1 MNFVV
6 EWFNLIKCLLWFVDF
21 SDLDILDELFGT
33 GGDSNPFMMLIW
45 FLPVLLFVFYG
56 QRIQLII
63 TSRDIKKDM
72 AKLEQFRNDARN
84 ELIDYVKQKL
94 SPNGDPTQKLDRFF
108 DYFTVMPVDIDPNG
122 IIPKIHHLVR
132 SRDDT
137 TRKQVKSMFSEIN
150 TLEVTKVQNL
160 LEIVTTLQLLHK
172 VVRHLFLTAK
182 KQNNY
187 PLILPLQMLLPFIME
202 QAEALKDAIP
212 AFKKGQPIGDGI
224 GPLVVGEMML
234 GTKKQNAEFE
244 TVYSESE
251 FDGRKLILLKAEGP
265 YATVGRPGEATE
277 SIVEKLKPDAIIMI
291 DAALK
296 LEGEDSGSVAQGFGA
311 AIGGIGTDRFKI
323 EAIATKYDIPIFAIV
338 VRQSV
343 KEAIT
348 LMTKEISDQAENV
361 KSQVYEMITDNSNP
375 NQTVLVIGVGN
386 TLGVA
391 Q

>member
-1 MNFVV
+1 M
-6 EWFNLIKCLLWFVDF
+6 DF
-21 SDLDILDELFGT
+21 SDLDVLDELFGT

-72 AKLEQFRNDARN
+72 AKLEQFRNDSRN

-234 GTKKQNAEFE
+234 DTKKQNAEFE

-277 SIVEKLKPDAIIMI
+277 SIVEKLKPDVIIMI

>member
-1 MNFVV
+1 
-6 EWFNLIKCLLWFVDF
+6 VDF
-21 SDLDILDELFGT
+21 SSLDILDEFFGT

-45 FLPVLLFVFYG
+45 FLPVILFVFYG

-72 AKLEQFRNDARN
+72 AKLEQFRNDSRN

-108 DYFTVMPVDIDPNG
+108 DYFTIMPVDIDPNG

-224 GPLVVGEMML
+224 GPLVVGGMML
-234 GTKKQNAEFE
+234 DTKKQNAEFE

-277 SIVEKLKPDAIIMI
+277 SIVEKLKPDVIIMI

-323 EAIATKYDIPIFAIV
+323 EAIAVKYDIPIFAIV

>member
-1 MNFVV
+1 M
-6 EWFNLIKCLLWFVDF
+6 DF
-21 SDLDILDELFGT
+21 SDLDVLDELFGT

-137 TRKQVKSMFSEIN
+137 TRRQVKSMFSEIN

-234 GTKKQNAEFE
+234 DTKKQNAEFE

-251 FDGRKLILLKAEGP
+251 FDGRKLIMLKAEGP

-277 SIVEKLKPDAIIMI
+277 SIVEKLKPDVIIMI

-323 EAIATKYDIPIFAIV
+323 EAIAVKYDIPIFAIV

>member
-1 MNFVV
+1 M
-6 EWFNLIKCLLWFVDF
+6 DF
-21 SDLDILDELFGT
+21 SDLDILDEFFGM
-33 GGDSNPFMMLIW
+33 GDDSNPFMMLVW
-45 FLPVLLFVFYG
+45 FLPIILFVFYG

-63 TSRDIKKDM
+63 TSRDIKKSM
-72 AKLEQFRNDARN
+72 SELEQFRNDSRD
-84 ELIDYVKQKL
+84 ELINYIKQKL

-108 DYFTVMPVDIDPNG
+108 DYFTIMPVDIDPNG

-132 SRDDT
+132 SREDT

-150 TLEVTKVQNL
+150 TLEITKVQNL
-160 LEIVTTLQLLHK
+160 LEIVATLQLLHK

-187 PLILPLQMLLPFIME
+187 PLILPLQMMLPFIME
-202 QAEALKDAIP
+202 QAGALKDAIP

-224 GPLVVGEMML
+224 GPLVVGGMML
-234 GTKKQNAEFE
+234 DTKKQNAEFE

-277 SIVEKLKPDAIIMI
+277 SIVEKLKPDVIIMI

-296 LEGEDSGSVAQGFGA
+296 LEGEDSGSIAQGFGA
-311 AIGGIGTDRFKI
+311 AIGGIGIDRFKI

-361 KSQVYEMITDNSNP
+361 KSQVYEMITDNSSP

>member
-1 MNFVV
+1 M
-6 EWFNLIKCLLWFVDF
+6 DF
-21 SDLDILDELFGT
+21 SNLDILDEFFGT

-45 FLPVLLFVFYG
+45 FLPIILFVFYG

-63 TSRDIKKDM
+63 TSRDIKKKMSD
-72 AKLEQFRNDARN
+72 LEQFRNDSRN

-94 SPNGDPTQKLDRFF
+94 TTNGDPTQKLDRFF
-108 DYFTVMPVDIDPNG
+108 DYFTIMPVDIDPNG

-132 SRDDT
+132 SREDT
-137 TRKQVKSMFSEIN
+137 TRKQVKSMFSEIS
-150 TLEVTKVQNL
+150 TLEITKVQNL
-160 LEIVTTLQLLHK
+160 LEVVTTLQLLHK
-172 VVRHLFLTAK
+172 IVRHLFLTAK

-187 PLILPLQMLLPFIME
+187 PLILPLQMMLPFIME
-202 QAEALKDAIP
+202 QAEALKYAIP
-212 AFKKGQPIGDGI
+212 AFKQGQPIGDGI
-224 GPLVVGEMML
+224 GPLVVGGMML
-234 GTKKQNAEFE
+234 DTKKQKAEFE

-251 FDGRKLILLKAEGP
+251 FNGRKLILLKAEGP

-277 SIVEKLKPDAIIMI
+277 SLIEKLKPNIIIMV

-296 LEGEDSGSVAQGFGA
+296 LEGEDTGSIAQGFGA

-323 EAIATKYDIPIFAIV
+323 EAVAAKYNIPILALV

-343 KEAIT
+343 KDAIT
-348 LMTKEISDQAENV
+348 LMNKEISDQTENV
-361 KSQVYEMITDNSNP
+361 RSQVYEMITDNSNP

-386 TLGVA
+386 TMGVA

>member
-1 MNFVV
+1 M
-6 EWFNLIKCLLWFVDF
+6 DF
-21 SDLDILDELFGT
+21 SNLDILDEFFGT

-45 FLPVLLFVFYG
+45 FLPIILFVFYG

-63 TSRDIKKDM
+63 TSREIKKKM
-72 AKLEQFRNDARN
+72 SELEQFRNDSRN
-84 ELIDYVKQKL
+84 ELINYIKQKL
-94 SPNGDPTQKLDRFF
+94 SPNGDPTEKLDRFF
-108 DYFTVMPVDIDPNG
+108 DYFTIMPVDIDPNG

-132 SRDDT
+132 SREDT
-137 TRKQVKSMFSEIN
+137 TRKQVKSMFSEIS
-150 TLEVTKVQNL
+150 TLEITKVQNL

-172 VVRHLFLTAK
+172 IVRHLFLTAK

-187 PLILPLQMLLPFIME
+187 PLILPLQMMLPFIME

-212 AFKKGQPIGDGI
+212 AFKQAQPIGDGI
-224 GPLVVGEMML
+224 GPLVVGGMML
-234 GTKKQNAEFE
+234 NTKKQKAEFE

-251 FDGRKLILLKAEGP
+251 FNGRKLILLKAEGP

-277 SIVEKLKPDAIIMI
+277 SLIEKLKPNIIIMV

-296 LEGEDSGSVAQGFGA
+296 LEGEDTGSIAQGFGA

-323 EAIATKYDIPIFAIV
+323 EAVAAKYNIPILALV

-343 KEAIT
+343 KDAIT
-348 LMTKEISDQAENV
+348 LMKKEISDQTENV
-361 KSQVYEMITDNSNP
+361 RSQVYEMITDNSNP

-386 TLGVA
+386 TMGVA

>member
-1 MNFVV
+1 M
-6 EWFNLIKCLLWFVDF
+6 DF

-45 FLPVLLFVFYG
+45 FLPIILFVFYG

-72 AKLEQFRNDARN
+72 AKLEQFRNDSRN

-108 DYFTVMPVDIDPNG
+108 DYFTIMPVDIDPNG

-234 GTKKQNAEFE
+234 DTKKQNAEFE

>member
-1 MNFVV
+1 M
-6 EWFNLIKCLLWFVDF
+6 DF
-21 SDLDILDELFGT
+21 SNLDILDEFFGT

-45 FLPVLLFVFYG
+45 FLPIILFVFYG

-72 AKLEQFRNDARN
+72 AKLEQFRNDSRN

-108 DYFTVMPVDIDPNG
+108 DYFTIMPVDIDPNG

-224 GPLVVGEMML
+224 GPLVVGGMML

-277 SIVEKLKPDAIIMI
+277 SIVEKLKPDVIIMI

>member
-1 MNFVV
+1 M
-6 EWFNLIKCLLWFVDF
+6 IKCLLWFVDF
-21 SDLDILDELFGT
+21 SDLDVLDELFGT

-234 GTKKQNAEFE
+234 DTKKQNAEFE

-323 EAIATKYDIPIFAIV
+323 EVIAVKYDIPIFAIV

>member
-1 MNFVV
+1 M
-6 EWFNLIKCLLWFVDF
+6 DF
-21 SDLDILDELFGT
+21 SNLDILDEFFGT

-45 FLPVLLFVFYG
+45 FLPIILFVFYG

-63 TSRDIKKDM
+63 TSREIKKKM
-72 AKLEQFRNDARN
+72 SELEQFRNDSRN
-84 ELIDYVKQKL
+84 ELINYIKQKL
-94 SPNGDPTQKLDRFF
+94 SPNGDPTEKLDRFF
-108 DYFTVMPVDIDPNG
+108 DYFTIMPVDIDPNG

-132 SRDDT
+132 SREDT

-150 TLEVTKVQNL
+150 TLEITKVQNL

-172 VVRHLFLTAK
+172 IVRHLFLTAK

-187 PLILPLQMLLPFIME
+187 PLILPLQMMLPFIME

-212 AFKKGQPIGDGI
+212 AFKQAQPIGDGI
-224 GPLVVGEMML
+224 GPLVVGGMML
-234 GTKKQNAEFE
+234 DTKKQKAEFE

-251 FDGRKLILLKAEGP
+251 FNGRKLILLKAEGP

-277 SIVEKLKPDAIIMI
+277 SLIEKLKPNIIIMV

-296 LEGEDSGSVAQGFGA
+296 LEGEDTGSIAQGFGA

-323 EAIATKYDIPIFAIV
+323 EAVAAKYNIPILALV

-343 KEAIT
+343 KDAIT
-348 LMTKEISDQAENV
+348 LMNKEISDQTENV
-361 KSQVYEMITDNSNP
+361 RSQVYEMITDNSNP

>member
-1 MNFVV
+1 
-6 EWFNLIKCLLWFVDF
+6 VDF
-21 SDLDILDELFGT
+21 SDLDILDEFFGT

-45 FLPVLLFVFYG
+45 FLPIILFVFYG

-72 AKLEQFRNDARN
+72 AKLEQFRNDSRN

-108 DYFTVMPVDIDPNG
+108 DYFTIMPVDIDPNG

-224 GPLVVGEMML
+224 GPLVVGGMML
-234 GTKKQNAEFE
+234 DTKKQNAEFE

-277 SIVEKLKPDAIIMI
+277 SIVEKLKPDVIIMI

-361 KSQVYEMITDNSNP
+361 KSQVYEMITDNSDP

>member
-1 MNFVV
+1 M
-6 EWFNLIKCLLWFVDF
+6 DF
-21 SDLDILDELFGT
+21 SSLDVLDEFFGT

-45 FLPVLLFVFYG
+45 FLPVILFVFYG

-72 AKLEQFRNDARN
+72 AKLEQFRNDSRN

-108 DYFTVMPVDIDPNG
+108 DYFTIMPVDIDPNG

-224 GPLVVGEMML
+224 GPLVVGGMML
-234 GTKKQNAEFE
+234 DTKKQNAEFE

-277 SIVEKLKPDAIIMI
+277 SIVEKLKPDVIIMI

-311 AIGGIGTDRFKI
+311 AIGGIGIDRFKI

>member
-1 MNFVV
+1 M
-6 EWFNLIKCLLWFVDF
+6 DF
-21 SDLDILDELFGT
+21 SNLDILDEFFGT

-45 FLPVLLFVFYG
+45 FLPIILFVFYG

-72 AKLEQFRNDARN
+72 AELEQFRNDSRN

-108 DYFTVMPVDIDPNG
+108 DYFTIMPVDIDPNG

-132 SRDDT
+132 SREDT

-224 GPLVVGEMML
+224 GPLVVGGMML
-234 GTKKQNAEFE
+234 DTKKQNAEFE

-277 SIVEKLKPDAIIMI
+277 SIVEKLKPDVIIMI

-311 AIGGIGTDRFKI
+311 AIGGIGIDRFKI

-348 LMTKEISDQAENV
+348 LMTKEISEQAENV

>member
-1 MNFVV
+1 M
-6 EWFNLIKCLLWFVDF
+6 DF
-21 SDLDILDELFGT
+21 SNLDILDEFFGT

-45 FLPVLLFVFYG
+45 FLPIILFVFYG

-63 TSRDIKKDM
+63 TSREIKKKM
-72 AKLEQFRNDARN
+72 SELEQFRNDSRN
-84 ELIDYVKQKL
+84 ELINYVKQKL
-94 SPNGDPTQKLDRFF
+94 TTNGDPIQKLDRFF
-108 DYFTVMPVDIDPNG
+108 DYFTIMPVDIDPNG

-132 SRDDT
+132 SREDT
-137 TRKQVKSMFSEIN
+137 TRKQVKSMFSEIS
-150 TLEVTKVQNL
+150 TLEITKVQNL

-182 KQNNY
+182 KHNNY
-187 PLILPLQMLLPFIME
+187 PLILPLQMMLPFIME

-212 AFKKGQPIGDGI
+212 AFKQAQPIGDGI
-224 GPLVVGEMML
+224 GPLVVGGMML
-234 GTKKQNAEFE
+234 NTKKQKAEFE

-251 FDGRKLILLKAEGP
+251 FNGRKLILLKAEGP

-277 SIVEKLKPDAIIMI
+277 SLIEKLKPNIIIMV

-296 LEGEDSGSVAQGFGA
+296 LEGEDTGSIAQGFGA

-323 EAIATKYDIPIFAIV
+323 EAVAAKYNIPILALV

-343 KEAIT
+343 KDAIT
-348 LMTKEISDQAENV
+348 LMNKEISDQTENV
-361 KSQVYEMITDNSNP
+361 RSQVYEMITDNSNP

-386 TLGVA
+386 TMGVA

>member
-1 MNFVV
+1 M
-6 EWFNLIKCLLWFVDF
+6 DF
-21 SDLDILDELFGT
+21 SDLDILDEFFGM
-33 GGDSNPFMMLIW
+33 GDDSNPFMMLIW
-45 FLPVLLFVFYG
+45 MLPIILFVFYG

-63 TSRDIKKDM
+63 TSRDIKKRM
-72 AKLEQFRNDARN
+72 SELEQFRNDSRD
-84 ELIDYVKQKL
+84 ELINYIKQKL

-108 DYFTVMPVDIDPNG
+108 DYFTIMPVDIDPNG

-132 SRDDT
+132 SREDT
-137 TRKQVKSMFSEIN
+137 TRKQVVSMFSEIS
-150 TLEVTKVQNL
+150 TLEITKIQNL
-160 LEIVTTLQLLHK
+160 LEIVTTLQLLHRI
-172 VVRHLFLTAK
+172 VRHLFLTAK

-187 PLILPLQMLLPFIME
+187 PLILPLQMMLPFIME
-202 QAEALKDAIP
+202 QAEALKDAVP
-212 AFKKGQPIGDGI
+212 AFKQGQPIGDGI

-234 GTKKQNAEFE
+234 DTKKQKAEFE

-251 FDGRKLILLKAEGP
+251 FNDRKLILLKAEGP

-277 SIVEKLKPDAIIMI
+277 SLIEKLKPDIIIMI

-296 LEGEDSGSVAQGFGA
+296 LEGEDTGSTAQGFGA

-323 EAIATKYDIPIFAIV
+323 EEVAAKHDIPIFAIV

-343 KEAIT
+343 NDAIT
-348 LMTKEISDQAENV
+348 LMKKEISDQAENV
-361 KSQVYEMITDNSNP
+361 RDQVYEMITDNSNP
-375 NQTVLVIGVGN
+375 NQTVLIIGVGN

>member
-1 MNFVV
+1 M
-6 EWFNLIKCLLWFVDF
+6 DF
-21 SDLDILDELFGT
+21 SNLDIFDEFFGT

-45 FLPVLLFVFYG
+45 FLPIILFVFYG

-63 TSRDIKKDM
+63 TSRDIKKKM
-72 AKLEQFRNDARN
+72 SELEQFRNDSRN
-84 ELIDYVKQKL
+84 ELINYIKQKL

-108 DYFTVMPVDIDPNG
+108 DYFTIMPVDIDPNG
-122 IIPKIHHLVR
+122 IIPKIHNLVR
-132 SRDDT
+132 SREDT
-137 TRKQVKSMFSEIN
+137 TRKQVKSMFTEIS

-172 VVRHLFLTAK
+172 IVRHLFLTAK

-187 PLILPLQMLLPFIME
+187 PLILPLQMMLPFIME
-202 QAEALKDAIP
+202 QAEALKDAVP
-212 AFKKGQPIGDGI
+212 AFKQGQPIGDGI
-224 GPLVVGEMML
+224 GPLVVGGMML
-234 GTKKQNAEFE
+234 DTKKQKAEFE

-251 FDGRKLILLKAEGP
+251 FNDRKLILLKAEGP

-277 SIVEKLKPDAIIMI
+277 SLVEKLKPNIIIMI

-296 LEGEDSGSVAQGFGA
+296 LEGEDTGDVVQGFGA

-323 EAIATKYDIPIFAIV
+323 EAIATKHDIPVFAIV

-343 KEAIT
+343 KDAIT
-348 LMTKEISDQAENV
+348 LMKKEISDQTEKVRN
-361 KSQVYEMITDNSNP
+361 QVYEMITDNSNP
-375 NQTVLVIGVGN
+375 SETVLVIGIGN

>member
-1 MNFVV
+1 M
-6 EWFNLIKCLLWFVDF
+6 DF
-21 SDLDILDELFGT
+21 SDLDILDEFFGM
-33 GGDSNPFMMLIW
+33 GDDSNPFMMLIW
-45 FLPVLLFVFYG
+45 MLPIILFVFYG

-63 TSRDIKKDM
+63 TSRDIKKSM
-72 AKLEQFRNDARN
+72 SELEQFRNDSRD
-84 ELIDYVKQKL
+84 ELINYIKQKL

-108 DYFTVMPVDIDPNG
+108 DYFTIMPVDIDPNG
-122 IIPKIHHLVR
+122 IIPKIHNLVR
-132 SRDDT
+132 SREDT
-137 TRKQVKSMFSEIN
+137 TRKQVKSMFTEIN

-160 LEIVTTLQLLHK
+160 LEIVTTLQLLHRI
-172 VVRHLFLTAK
+172 VRHLFLTAK

-187 PLILPLQMLLPFIME
+187 PLILPLQMMLPFIME
-202 QAEALKDAIP
+202 QAEALKDAVP
-212 AFKKGQPIGDGI
+212 AFKQGQPIGDGI

-234 GTKKQNAEFE
+234 DTKKQKAEFE

-251 FDGRKLILLKAEGP
+251 FNDRKLILLKAEGP

-277 SIVEKLKPDAIIMI
+277 SLVEKLKPNIIIMI

-296 LEGEDSGSVAQGFGA
+296 LEGEDTGDVAQGFGA

-323 EAIATKYDIPIFAIV
+323 EAIATKHDIPVFAIV

-343 KEAIT
+343 KDAIT
-348 LMTKEISDQAENV
+348 LMKKEISDQTEKVRN
-361 KSQVYEMITDNSNP
+361 QVYEMITDNSNP
-375 NQTVLVIGVGN
+375 NETVLVIGVGN

>member
-1 MNFVV
+1 M
-6 EWFNLIKCLLWFVDF
+6 DF
-21 SDLDILDELFGT
+21 SSLDILDEFFGM
-33 GGDSNPFMMLIW
+33 GDESNPLMMLVWI
-45 FLPVLLFVFYG
+45 LPIILFVFYG

-63 TSRDIKKDM
+63 TSRDIKKNM
-72 AKLEQFRNDARN
+72 TKLEQLRN
-84 ELIDYVKQKL
+84 ESRDDLIDYVKQKL
-94 SPNGDPTQKLDRFF
+94 TPNDDPTKKLDRFF
-108 DYFTVMPVDIDPNG
+108 DYFTIMPVDVDPNG

-132 SRDDT
+132 SREDA
-137 TRKQVKSMFSEIN
+137 TRKQIKSMFSEID
-150 TLEVTKVQNL
+150 TLEITKVQNL

-187 PLILPLQMLLPFIME
+187 PLIVPLQMLLPFIME
-202 QAEALKDAIP
+202 QAEALKDAVP

-224 GPLVVGEMML
+224 GPLVVGGMMFD
-234 GTKKQNAEFE
+234 TKKQKAEFE

-277 SIVEKLKPDAIIMI
+277 SLVEKLKPNIIIMI

-296 LEGEDSGSVAQGFGA
+296 LEGEDTGEVAQGFGA

-323 EAIATKYDIPIFAIV
+323 EEVATKYNIPVFAIV

-343 KEAIT
+343 KDAIT
-348 LMTKEISDQAENV
+348 LMKKEISDQTEKVRN
-361 KSQVYEMITDNSNP
+361 QVYEMITDNSNP
-375 NQTVLVIGVGN
+375 NETALVIGVGN

>member
-1 MNFVV
+1 M
-6 EWFNLIKCLLWFVDF
+6 DF
-21 SDLDILDELFGT
+21 SNLDILDEFFGT

-45 FLPVLLFVFYG
+45 FLPIILFVFYG

-63 TSRDIKKDM
+63 TSREIKKKM
-72 AKLEQFRNDARN
+72 SELEQFRNDSRN
-84 ELIDYVKQKL
+84 ELINYIKQKL
-94 SPNGDPTQKLDRFF
+94 SPNGDPTEKLDRFF
-108 DYFTVMPVDIDPNG
+108 DYFTIMPVDIDPNG

-132 SRDDT
+132 SREDT

-150 TLEVTKVQNL
+150 TLEITKVQNL

-172 VVRHLFLTAK
+172 IVRHLFLTAK

-187 PLILPLQMLLPFIME
+187 PLILPLQMMLPFIME

-212 AFKKGQPIGDGI
+212 AFKQGQPIGDGI
-224 GPLVVGEMML
+224 GSLVVGEMML
-234 GTKKQNAEFE
+234 DTKKQKAEFE

-277 SIVEKLKPDAIIMI
+277 SLIEKLKPSIIIMV

-296 LEGEDSGSVAQGFGA
+296 LEGEDTGSIAQGFGA

-323 EAIATKYDIPIFAIV
+323 EAVAAKYNIPILALV

-343 KEAIT
+343 KDAIT
-348 LMTKEISDQAENV
+348 LMKKEISDQTENI

-386 TLGVA
+386 TMGVA

>member
-1 MNFVV
+1 M
-6 EWFNLIKCLLWFVDF
+6 DF
-21 SDLDILDELFGT
+21 SNLDILDEFFGT

-45 FLPVLLFVFYG
+45 FLPIILFVFYG

-72 AKLEQFRNDARN
+72 AKLEQFRNDSRN

-108 DYFTVMPVDIDPNG
+108 DYFTIMPVDIDPNG

-132 SRDDT
+132 SREDT
-137 TRKQVKSMFSEIN
+137 TRKQVKSMFSEIS
-150 TLEVTKVQNL
+150 TLEITKVQNL

-172 VVRHLFLTAK
+172 IVRHLFLTAK

-187 PLILPLQMLLPFIME
+187 PLILPLQMMLPFIME

-212 AFKKGQPIGDGI
+212 AFKQAQPIGDGI
-224 GPLVVGEMML
+224 GPLVVGGMML
-234 GTKKQNAEFE
+234 DTKKQKAEFE

-251 FDGRKLILLKAEGP
+251 FNGRKLILLKAEGP

-277 SIVEKLKPDAIIMI
+277 SLIEKLKPNIIIMV

-296 LEGEDSGSVAQGFGA
+296 LEGEDTGSIAQGFGA

-323 EAIATKYDIPIFAIV
+323 EAVAAKYNIPILALV

-343 KEAIT
+343 KDAIT
-348 LMTKEISDQAENV
+348 LMNKEISDQTENV
-361 KSQVYEMITDNSNP
+361 RSQVYEMITDNSNP

-386 TLGVA
+386 TMGVA

>member
-1 MNFVV
+1 M
-6 EWFNLIKCLLWFVDF
+6 DF
-21 SDLDILDELFGT
+21 SDLDILNEFFGT
-33 GGDSNPFMMLIW
+33 GGDSNPFLMLVW
-45 FLPVLLFVFYG
+45 FLPIILFVFYG

-72 AKLEQFRNDARN
+72 AKLEQFRNDSRN

-132 SRDDT
+132 SREDT

-224 GPLVVGEMML
+224 GPLVVGGMML

-277 SIVEKLKPDAIIMI
+277 SIVEKLKPDVIIMI

-348 LMTKEISDQAENV
+348 LMTKEISEQAENV